1 MIIASSNILLT
12 SQHKAIE
19 THTVSESLI
28 TWVGDQRP
36 DFEGRSRQQPNP
48 APIVDSVR
56 ISANALAAAHADS
69 SRQTAVVDPNQEL
82 ENDPRYMLIKL
93 MVEALTGKQIKLV
106 KMEDLQPT
114 LSTQD
119 IPDPNKT
126 AAPEQPQ
133 RKPAGYGVEYD
144 RHEVHY
150 EAEQTAFSATGVV
163 TTSDG
168 KEIKFDLSLAMS
180 REHLEQSDIS
190 LRLGDAK
197 KQDPLVI
204 NFGGTAAQLT
214 AAKFSFDLNADG
226 KTDQISFVGAGSGFL
241 TLDKN
246 ADGKINNGS
255 ELFGPASGNGF
266 QELAAYDQDKN
277 GWIDENDAVYSQL
290 KIWTKDGSGNDTLST
305 LAQKKV
311 GALYLGN
318 VSTLFD
324 IKNSQNQL
332 DGQVRSTGVYLN
344 KEGTTGTVQQID
356 LAV

>member
-1 MIIASSNILLT
+1 MIIASSSILLA

-19 THTVSESLI
+19 THTVNESLRM
-28 TWVGDQRP
+28 WVGDQRP
-36 DFEGRSRQQPNP
+36 DFEGRDAQARNATP
-48 APIVDSVR
+48 ASAIVTLSPQGKT
-56 ISANALAAAHADS
+56 AAQADS
-69 SRQTAVVDPNQEL
+69 SRQTAVVDPEKEL
-82 ENDPRYMLIKL
+82 EKDPRYMLIKL
-93 MVEALTGKQIKLV
+93 MIEALTGKQIKLV
-106 KMEDLQPT
+106 KMEDIQPVQPA
-114 LSTQD
+114 QD
-119 IPDPNKT
+119 IPDPNK
-126 AAPEQPQ
+126 AAPEQQ
-133 RKPAGYGVEYD
+133 QQAKPAGYGIEYD

-163 TTSDG
+163 TTADG
-168 KEIKFDLSLAMS
+168 KEIKFDLNLTTS
-180 REHLEQSDIS
+180 REHLEQSDVS

-241 TLDKN
+241 ALDKN

-266 QELAAYDQDKN
+266 QELAAYDQNKN

-290 KIWTKDGSGNDTLST
+290 RIWTKDGSGNDTLST

-332 DGQVRSTGVYLN
+332 DGQIKSSGIYVN
-344 KEGTTGTVQQID
+344 ENGTTGTVQQID